1 MPKAKKTTTIVN
13 PWEHLKR
20 FYEIA
25 LLGGFKV
32 VPISD
37 EPIFEDFNTFA
48 KSVIGDIFAS
58 EGELYIE
65 LPPIKRDYLAE
76 YIFTPE
82 VSFEGCVERVEAAK
96 RNPKPTQ
103 FDNPYTHE
111 TLMAT
116 AQRRMNLS
124 ETALLSVKEVASVI
138 AQLDGSKKIELV
150 HTAEAI
156 NYHIFVEYSQGSFTY
171 NLMEPEYM
179 LIKGVKIPV
188 TFKDPANAYELD
200 ELISELQKLKG

>member
-48 KSVIGDIFAS
+48 KSVIGNIFAS

-65 LPPIKRDYLAE
+65 LPAIKRDH
-76 YIFTPE
+76 FTPE
-82 VSFEGCVERVEAAK
+82 VSFEGRVERVEAAK

-103 FDNPYTHE
+103 FDNHYTHE

-138 AQLDGSKKIELV
+138 AQLEGSEDIKLV

-156 NYHIFVEYSQGSFTY
+156 NYHIFVEYSQGSFSY